1 MTCNGCIRQPALYRV
16 FLFALLIGGLLL
28 CTIPTVSAVFPE
40 THSWNPYEGW
50 DIELSSV
57 AGIGLFPTVEVDW
70 TPKPTAG
77 PLPKVS
83 SDTWVKMA
91 YYPPGTEAG
100 QPAILAG
107 YVGGRNYNAEVTITG
122 KMKVDDEF
130 HDIVTTKA
138 QENGIFVWA
147 VPDELETVPYF
158 QAVAKVS
165 GTMAKSEIVQTSG
178 LSGYVPAES
187 TVPASTPPAS
197 GPVIAA
203 ATQAPAPASD
213 LPVITSMTLSANNL
227 RPIVGSDVELMGRLV
242 DSSGKGVSG
251 VSITIEVPD
260 YGTDF
265 LPLLTTSTDGDGR
278 FSATISTWEGGGVPV
293 RAVFEG
299 DDKYLA
305 STSNTLTFYASEKT
319 STGSSGGG
327 PAW

>member
-1 MTCNGCIRQPALYRV
+1 MKYQGCTRQPALCRT
-16 FLFALLIGGLLL
+16 FLYGLLL
-28 CTIPTVSAVFPE
+28 AGLVICMFPLAVADFPQ
-40 THSWNPYEGW
+40 THYWNPYQGW
-50 DIELSSV
+50 DVELASV

-77 PLPKVS
+77 PLPKLS
-83 SDTWVKMA
+83 SDTWVKLA
-91 YYPPGTEAG
+91 YYPPGSEAG

-122 KMKVDDEF
+122 KMKIDDVF
-130 HDIVTTKA
+130 HEIVTTRA

-147 VPDELETVPYF
+147 VPDELLKVPYF

-165 GTMAKSEIVQTSG
+165 GTMAKSEIVQTGG

-187 TVPASTPPAS
+187 SVPASPSPEQ
-197 GPVIAA
+197 VIPA
-203 ATQAPAPASD
+203 ATKAPAQASD
-213 LPVITSMTLSANNL
+213 LQVITSMTLSANNL
-227 RPIVGSDVELMGRLV
+227 RPTVGTDVELTGRLV

-265 LPLLTTSTDGDGR
+265 LPLLSTSTDGDGR
-278 FSATISTWEGGGVPV
+278 FSATISTWESGGVPV

-299 DDKYLA
+299 TDKYLA
-305 STSNTLTFYASEKT
+305 STSNTLTFYASDKK
-319 STGSSGGG
+319 
-327 PAW
+327 

>member
-1 MTCNGCIRQPALYRV
+1 MTDYGCIRHPALCRI
-16 FLFALLIGGLLL
+16 FLFGLLIAGLVL
-28 CTIPTVSAVFPE
+28 CMIPTVSADFPE

-83 SDTWVKMA
+83 SDTWVKLA

-122 KMKVDDEF
+122 KMKADDEF

-138 QENGIFVWA
+138 QENGVFVWA
-147 VPDELETVPYF
+147 VPDELKSVPYF

-165 GTMAKSEIVQTSG
+165 GAMAKSEIVQTSG

-187 TVPASTPPAS
+187 SVPTSPSP

-203 ATQAPAPASD
+203 STQVPAPASD
-213 LPVITSMTLSANNL
+213 LPKITSMTLSANNL
-227 RPIVGSDVELMGRLV
+227 RPTVGTDVELTGRLV
-242 DSSGKGVSG
+242 DSSGKGVPG

-299 DDKYLA
+299 NDKYLA
-305 STSNTLTFYASEKT
+305 CTSNTLTFYASDKK
-319 STGSSGGG
+319 STGLTGGG
-327 PAW
+327 TTL